1 MACHIATTTFDSRNA
16 FSQSLFWSSVLGF
29 AANPDDPNK
38 PEHEE
43 CLIQSPDGTRRI
55 LFIDV
60 PEAKQVK
67 NRIHFDLEPT
77 DATRD
82 QELQRLLDLG
92 ATQVDDRRLSDGR
105 GWVVLSD
112 PEGNEFC
119 ILRSAAERAAQP

>member
-29 AANPDDPNK
+29 AENPDDPNK

-77 DATRD
+77 DTTRD
-82 QELQRLLDLG
+82 QELQRLLNLG

>member
-1 MACHIATTTFDSRNA
+1 MACHVATTTVDSRNA
-16 FSQSLFWSSVLGF
+16 FAQSLFWSAVLGF
-29 AANPDDPNK
+29 AENPDDPNK

-43 CLIQSPDGTRRI
+43 CLIQSPDGTQRI

-60 PEAKQVK
+60 PESKQVK

-82 QELQRLLDLG
+82 QELQRLLNLG

>member
-1 MACHIATTTFDSRNA
+1 MACHIATTTVDSRNA
-16 FSQSLFWSSVLGF
+16 FAQSLFWSAVLGF
-29 AANPDDPNK
+29 AEDPDDPNK

-43 CLIQSPDGTRRI
+43 CLIQSPDRTQRI

-82 QELQRLLDLG
+82 EELQRLLDLG
-92 ATQVDDRRLSDGR
+92 ATQVDDRRVSDGR

>member
-1 MACHIATTTFDSRNA
+1 MACHIATTTVDSRNA
-16 FSQSLFWSSVLGF
+16 FAQSLFWSAVLGF
-29 AANPDDPNK
+29 AEDADDPNK

-43 CLIQSPDGTRRI
+43 CLIQSPDGTQRI

-60 PEAKQVK
+60 PESKQVK

-82 QELQRLLDLG
+82 QELQRLLNLG

-119 ILRSAAERAAQP
+119 ILRSAAERSAQP

>member
-1 MACHIATTTFDSRNA
+1 MACHIATTTVDSRNA
-16 FSQSLFWSSVLGF
+16 FTQSLFWSAVLGF
-29 AANPDDPNK
+29 AENPDDPNK

-43 CLIQSPDGTRRI
+43 CLIQSPDGIQRI

-77 DATRD
+77 DITRD
-82 QELQRLLDLG
+82 EELRRLLDLG
-92 ATQVDDRRLSDGR
+92 ATQIDDRRLADGR

-119 ILRSAAERAAQP
+119 ILRGAAERAAQP

>member
-29 AANPDDPNK
+29 AENPDDPNK

-67 NRIHFDLEPT
+67 NRVHFDLEPT

>member
-16 FSQSLFWSSVLGF
+16 FSQSLFWSAVLGF
-29 AANPDDPNK
+29 AENPDDPNK

-43 CLIQSPDGTRRI
+43 CLIQSADGTRRI

>member
-1 MACHIATTTFDSRNA
+1 MACHIATTTVDSRNA
-16 FSQSLFWSSVLGF
+16 FTQSLFWSAVLGF
-29 AANPDDPNK
+29 AENPDDPNK

-43 CLIQSPDGTRRI
+43 CLIQSPDGSHRI

-77 DATRD
+77 NTTRD
-82 QELQRLLDLG
+82 EELQRLLGLG
-92 ATQVDDRRLSDGR
+92 ATQVDDRRLPDGR

-119 ILRSAAERAAQP
+119 ILRGAAERAAQP

>member
-1 MACHIATTTFDSRNA
+1 MACHIVTTTVDSRNA
-16 FSQSLFWSSVLGF
+16 FTQSLFWSSVLGF
-29 AANPDDPNK
+29 AENPNDPNK

-43 CLIQSPDGTRRI
+43 CLIQSPDGSQRI

-77 DATRD
+77 DTTRD
-82 QELQRLLDLG
+82 AELRRLLDLG
-92 ATQVDDRRLSDGR
+92 ATQVDDRRLPDGR
-105 GWVVLSD
+105 GWVVLGD

>member
-1 MACHIATTTFDSRNA
+1 MACHIATTTVDSRNA
-16 FSQSLFWSSVLGF
+16 FTQSLFWSAVLGF
-29 AANPDDPNK
+29 AENPDDPNK

-43 CLIQSPDGTRRI
+43 CLIQSPDGSQRI

-67 NRIHFDLEPT
+67 NRVHFDLEPT
-77 DATRD
+77 DITRD
-82 QELQRLLDLG
+82 EELQRLVDLG
-92 ATQVDDRRLSDGR
+92 ATQIDDRRLADGR

-119 ILRSAAERAAQP
+119 ILRGAAERAAQP

>member
-1 MACHIATTTFDSRNA
+1 MACHIATTTVDSRNA
-16 FSQSLFWSSVLGF
+16 FSQSLFWSAVLGF
-29 AANPDDPNK
+29 AENPDDPNK

-60 PEAKQVK
+60 PEAKQAK

-82 QELQRLLDLG
+82 QELQRLLDIG

>member
-1 MACHIATTTFDSRNA
+1 MACHIATTTVDSRNA
-16 FSQSLFWSSVLGF
+16 FAQSLFWSSVLGF
-29 AANPDDPNK
+29 AENPNDPNK

-43 CLIQSPDGTRRI
+43 CLIQSPDGSQRI

-67 NRIHFDLEPT
+67 NRIHFDLEPSDT
-77 DATRD
+77 TRD
-82 QELQRLLDLG
+82 EELRRLLNLG
-92 ATQVDDRRLSDGR
+92 ASQVDDRRLPDGR
-105 GWVVLSD
+105 GWVVLGD

>member
-1 MACHIATTTFDSRNA
+1 MACHIATTTIDSRNA
-16 FSQSLFWSSVLGF
+16 FAQSLFWTAVLGF
-29 AANPDDPNK
+29 AEDPDDPNQ
-38 PEHEE
+38 PEHQE
-43 CLIQSPDGTRRI
+43 CLIQSPDRTQRI

-60 PEAKQVK
+60 PDAKQVK

-77 DATRD
+77 DTTRD

>member
-1 MACHIATTTFDSRNA
+1 MACHIVTTTVDSRNA
-16 FSQSLFWSSVLGF
+16 FTQSLFWSSVLGF
-29 AANPDDPNK
+29 AENPNDPNK

-43 CLIQSPDGTRRI
+43 CLIQSPDGSQRI

-77 DATRD
+77 DTTRD
-82 QELQRLLDLG
+82 EELRRLLDLG
-92 ATQVDDRRLSDGR
+92 ATHVDDRRLLDGR
-105 GWVVLSD
+105 GWVVLGD

-119 ILRSAAERAAQP
+119 ILRSAAERSAQP

>member
-1 MACHIATTTFDSRNA
+1 MACHIATTTVDSRNA
-16 FSQSLFWSSVLGF
+16 YTQSLFWSAVLGF
-29 AANPDDPNK
+29 AEDPDDPNK

-43 CLIQSPDGTRRI
+43 CLIRSPDGRQRI

-67 NRIHFDLEPT
+67 NRIHFDLQPT
-77 DATRD
+77 DTSRD
-82 QELQRLLDLG
+82 EELERLLELG
-92 ATQVDDRRLSDGR
+92 ATQVDDRRLADGR

>member
-1 MACHIATTTFDSRNA
+1 MACHIATTTVDSRNA
-16 FSQSLFWSSVLGF
+16 FAQSLFWSAVLGF
-29 AANPDDPNK
+29 AEDPDDPNK

-43 CLIQSPDGTRRI
+43 CLIQSPDRTQRI

-82 QELQRLLDLG
+82 EELQRLLDLG

>member
-1 MACHIATTTFDSRNA
+1 MACHIATTTVDSRNA
-16 FSQSLFWSSVLGF
+16 FAQSLFWSAVLGF
-29 AANPDDPNK
+29 AEDSDDPNK

-43 CLIQSPDGTRRI
+43 YLIQSPDMSQRI

-60 PEAKQVK
+60 PETKQVK

-77 DATRD
+77 DTTRD
-82 QELQRLLDLG
+82 EELRRLLDLG

>member
-1 MACHIATTTFDSRNA
+1 MACHIATTTVDSRNPFA
-16 FSQSLFWSSVLGF
+16 QSLFWSAVLGF
-29 AANPDDPNK
+29 AENPDDPNK

-43 CLIQSPDGTRRI
+43 CLIQSPDGSQRI

-67 NRIHFDLEPT
+67 NRIHFDLEPADT
-77 DATRD
+77 TRD
-82 QELQRLLDLG
+82 AELQRLVDLG
-92 ATQVDDRRLSDGR
+92 ASQVDDRRLADGR
-105 GWVVLSD
+105 GWVVLGD

>member
-1 MACHIATTTFDSRNA
+1 MACHIATTTVDSRNA
-16 FSQSLFWSSVLGF
+16 FAQSLFWSAVLGF
-29 AANPDDPNK
+29 AEDADDPNK

-43 CLIQSPDGTRRI
+43 CLIQSPDGTQRI

-60 PEAKQVK
+60 PEAKQIK

-77 DATRD
+77 DVTRD
-82 QELQRLLDLG
+82 QELQRLFDLG
-92 ATQVDDRRLSDGR
+92 ATQVDDRRLPDGR